1 MFGFG
6 ADMLFHIPGIL
17 LALTVHE
24 YAHAR
29 AAVSLGDPTPRYAGR
44 LTLNPIPHLDPIGLI
59 MLWLFRFGWAK
70 PVPVNPYN
78 LRNGRRDMLAVSLAG
93 PAANILLA
101 LLTAIVYSLSLKLHF
116 DSFEWSSILV
126 STYQYNLIFAVF
138 NLIPLP
144 PLDGAQIVSSF
155 LSGRQ
160 TEVFERIA
168 PYSPFI
174 LMGLVY
180 IGVIGK
186 IVGPGMNYL
195 SQMIGFVVSLIL

>member
-1 MFGFG
+1 VFGFG
-6 ADMLFHIPGIL
+6 ADMLFSIPGIL

-78 LRNGRRDMLAVSLAG
+78 LRNGRRDMLLVSLAG
-93 PAANILLA
+93 PAANVLLA
-101 LLTAIVYSLSLKLHF
+101 LITAVVYTLSAKLHM
-116 DSFEWSSILV
+116 DSFEWSSIV
-126 STYQYNLIFAVF
+126 ISTYKYNLMF

-144 PLDGAQIVSSF
+144 PLDGSQIVSS
-155 LSGRQ
+155 LLPGRQ
-160 TEVFERIA
+160 AEMFERIA

-180 IGVIGK
+180 MGVIRTL
-186 IVGPGMNYL
+186 VNPGMDFLN
-195 SQMIGFVVSLIL
+195 QIIGFLVSLIL

>member
-6 ADMLFHIPGIL
+6 PDMIFMIPAL
-17 LALTVHE
+17 LIALTVHE

-59 MLWLFRFGWAK
+59 MLWLFQFGWAK

-78 LRNGRRDMLAVSLAG
+78 LDHGRWGLLAVSLAG
-93 PAANILLA
+93 PGSNILA
-101 LLTAIVYSLSLKLHF
+101 A
-116 DSFEWSSILV
+116 LV
-126 STYQYNLIFAVF
+126 SALVYGVLIKLGVHNPELLKVVAWTYKLNLVLAVF

-144 PLDGAQIVSSF
+144 PLDGSQIVSS
-155 LSGRQ
+155 LLPGRQ
-160 TEVFERIA
+160 ADVFERIA
-168 PYSPFI
+168 PYGPFI

-180 IGVIGK
+180 LGIIGQIT
-186 IVGPGMNYL
+186 GPVQKEL
-195 SQMIGFVVSLIL
+195 HDLIQAVVALIL

>member
-1 MFGFG
+1 MFNFG
-6 ADMLFHIPGIL
+6 PDMIFGIPGL
-17 LALTVHE
+17 LIALTVHE

-59 MLWLFRFGWAK
+59 MLWLFQFGWAK

-78 LRNGRRDMLAVSLAG
+78 LSNWRWGMLAVSLAG
-93 PAANILLA
+93 PGSNILAAFVSA
-101 LLTAIVYSLSLKLHF
+101 LVYSLVAVTHAAPPELLK
-116 DSFEWSSILV
+116 IV
-126 STYQYNLIFAVF
+126 SWVYRYNLVLAVF

-144 PLDGAQIVSSF
+144 PLDGSQIISS
-155 LSGRQ
+155 LLPGRQ
-160 TEVFERIA
+160 AAAFERIA

-180 IGVIGK
+180 LGVVGVFIGPLARALDTI
-186 IVGPGMNYL
+186 IT
-195 SQMIGFVVSLIL
+195 SLVAFIL